1 MGRTSRFL
9 ACFWLSVGA
18 VIWAVP
24 AEAAYDGSSAAP
36 EAPSKF
42 AIGVGYP
49 DLRERMNLFPGLDE
63 ELKAAFADGEQAYA
77 GRLYLLPA
85 QFGRARLSIGG
96 EGGVVEFNGRDA
108 LDGYGFF
115 AEPFVGLDYRFGIC
129 MVNVD
134 LGPAWI
140 QLFAQGQTMQTWKW
154 TYNTALYFFLF

>member
-1 MGRTSRFL
+1 MGLAPKLFL
-9 ACFWLSVGA
+9 VLAAA
-18 VIWAVP
+18 VCLP
-24 AEAAYDGSSAAP
+24 AAAAASYDPPSNADD
-36 EAPSKF
+36 APSKF
-42 AIGVGYP
+42 AVGIGYP
-49 DLRERMNLFPGLDE
+49 DLRERMNLLPGLDE

-115 AEPFVGLDYRFGIC
+115 AEPFVGLDYRFGPC